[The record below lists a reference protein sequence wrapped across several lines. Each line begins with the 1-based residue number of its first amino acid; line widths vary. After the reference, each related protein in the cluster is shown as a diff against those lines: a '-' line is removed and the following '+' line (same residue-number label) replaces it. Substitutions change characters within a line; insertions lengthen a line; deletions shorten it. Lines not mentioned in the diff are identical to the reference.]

1 MQNTKAMGHFARHVF
16 LISKV
21 HSQKQKA
28 EDEVKAQ
35 LSKMRKS
42 ILRMKLSYRDIDRL
56 KDKINVLID
65 LERKYSKFFRP
76 EDSEI
81 KDLKDRIISLESEIR
96 NEREEKYRIVS
107 ENNERMKE
115 MSESLEAVKHRMRIL
130 HMDKAKRQRK
140 LDVLESK
147 IDRKIDRDEYFSS

>member
-16 LISKV
+16 LISKA
-21 HSQKQKA
+21 HSQRQKA

-42 ILRMKLSYRDIDRL
+42 ILRMSLSYRDIDRL